1 MLNNKTAH
9 TLFYKRNPEKKKLS
23 TSPVFQYEV
32 CFYDCGNK
40 KQFKQERDKKRSCI
54 VCFCTGKIQINGTNH
69 KKKKHV

>member
-40 KQFKQERDKKRSCI
+40 KTVQTRAGQKTFMYCLFLYRKNSNKRN
-54 VCFCTGKIQINGTNH
+54 QP
-69 KKKKHV
+69 